1 MRVILLFLCFLISC
15 KKDIQKPGKQHSIPK
30 KVIVPKPDF
39 LEIAPQESAKS
50 IEYAVY
56 LADSSIN
63 EPYLH
68 APSWYD
74 TFPGI
79 ATFRG
84 GPFRDM
90 RLTGIL
96 DAMPTSFKIDW
107 TFKTDWGKM
116 SAGSSGKGRGWGGGA
131 GWTGQPC
138 LKMDI
143 KTNDVTIYQGSLT
156 GKVYRLNYEDGKE
169 VDSALDIYNPIK
181 GSVALDPEFNHIL
194 YVGQGIRYQ
203 SESGARAF
211 DLRTGKIVSFQ
222 TAYDKYA
229 KRRWGFFDSSPIAW
243 GKYLLWPAENGIL
256 YKFIRTPNGF
266 QPHSKFVYS
275 VKGNS
280 NLGLEASMVI
290 YGRYGI
296 IADNGGS
303 IICLDLHTLTPLWYS
318 ANGDDTDA
326 TPVLAIEEGKP
337 VLYTGCEVD
346 KQGRQGDSHF
356 RKLSVLDG
364 QEIWRFSI
372 PCHSFSID
380 KHILN
385 GGMLGTP
392 LLGSGRCSSM
402 IFTSFVQHKPGNTGV
417 LMAFD
422 RATGNVRWSTELA
435 AYSWSSPIGY
445 LVKDGAF
452 VILMGDV
459 IGNLYL
465 INGTTGEIIYKE
477 RIGSNFE
484 SSPVPWRNTA
494 IIASRGTNI
503 FRVSIQ

>member
-1 MRVILLFLCFLISC
+1 MRLLLLLLCILISC
-15 KKDIQKPGKQHSIPK
+15 NDKVQESGKQQPLTK
-30 KVIVPKPDF
+30 KNRPKPRF
-39 LEIAPQESAKS
+39 LEIAQQESVNN
-50 IEYAVY
+50 IDYAVY
-56 LADSSIN
+56 YEDSLVN
-63 EPYLH
+63 EPYVQS
-68 APSWYD
+68 PSLYD

-79 ATFRG
+79 GTFRG

-90 RLTGIL
+90 PLTGIL
-96 DAMPTSFKIDW
+96 DSMPTSFSIDW

-116 SAGSSGKGRGWGGGA
+116 SAGTNGKGRGWGGGA

-138 LKMDI
+138 LRMNPQ
-143 KTNDVTIYQGSLT
+143 TNDLTIYQGSLT
-156 GKVYRLNYEDGKE
+156 GKVFRLNYANGIE
-169 VDSALDIYNPIK
+169 VDSALDIHNPIK
-181 GSVALDPEFNHIL
+181 GSVALDPEYDHIL

-211 DLRTGKIVSFQ
+211 DLRTGKIISFQ

-256 YKFIRTPNGF
+256 YKFLRTPNGF

-275 VKGNS
+275 VKGNP

-303 IICLDLHTLTPLWYS
+303 IICLDLHTLTPMWYS

-337 VLYTGCEVD
+337 MLYTGCEVD
-346 KQGRQGDSHF
+346 KQGREGISYF
-356 RKLSVLDG
+356 RKISILDG
-364 QEIWRFSI
+364 KEIWKFSI
-372 PCHSFSID
+372 PCHSISID

-392 LLGSGRCSSM
+392 LLGSGNCASM

-422 RATGNVRWSTELA
+422 RATGTVRWSTELA

-445 LVKDGAF
+445 LVKGGAF

-465 INGTTGEIIYKE
+465 INGNTGEIIYKE

-484 SSPVPWRNTA
+484 ASPVPWRNTA

>member
-1 MRVILLFLCFLISC
+1 MIIFFMILILLASC
-15 KKDIQKPGKQHSIPK
+15 TKEQEFREKQKIQKKPKQASE
-30 KVIVPKPDF
+30 F
-39 LEIAPQESAKS
+39 LPITPQTSADLV
-50 IEYAVY
+50 EYTVHF
-56 LADSSIN
+56 ADSSVQ
-63 EPYLH
+63 EPYQQMKS
-68 APSWYD
+68 PYS

-90 RLTGIL
+90 PLTGIL
-96 DAMPTSFKIDW
+96 DSMPTRIAIDW
-107 TFKTDWGKM
+107 TFKTDWGKR
-116 SAGSSGKGRGWGGGA
+116 SEGDAGKGRGWGGGA

-138 LKMDI
+138 LYMD
-143 KTNDVTIYQGSLT
+143 TSTHNVTIYQGSLT
-156 GKVYRLNYEDGKE
+156 GKVYRLNYADGIE
-169 VDSALDIYNPIK
+169 VDSALNIHNPIK
-181 GSVALDPEFNHIL
+181 GSVSLDPEFKNIL

-203 SESGARAF
+203 AESGARAF
-211 DLRTGKIVSFQ
+211 DLRSGKVVSFQ
-222 TAYDKYA
+222 NAYDKYA
-229 KRRWGFFDSSPIAW
+229 KRRWGFFDSSPIIW
-243 GKYLLWPAENGIL
+243 GTYLLWPAENGIL
-256 YKFIRTPNGF
+256 YKFLRTPNGF
-266 QPHSKFVYS
+266 IPHSKLVYS
-275 VKGNS
+275 VKGNP

-326 TPVLAIEEGKP
+326 TPVLAIEGGKP

-346 KQGRQGDSHF
+346 KQGRTGLSHF
-356 RKLSVLDG
+356 RKLSVLTG
-364 QEIWRFSI
+364 EELWRYSI

-392 LLGSGRCSSM
+392 LLGRGNCSRM

-422 RATGNVRWSTELA
+422 RKTGVVQWSTELS

-445 LVKDGAF
+445 LVKSGEF
-452 VILMGDV
+452 VIFMGDV
-459 IGNLYL
+459 IGNVYL
-465 INGTTGEIIYKE
+465 INGSTGAIIYKE

-484 SSPVPWRNTA
+484 ASPVPWRNTA

-503 FRVSIQ
+503 YRVSLQ

>member
-1 MRVILLFLCFLISC
+1 MRVFFILLLVLLSC
-15 KKDIQKPGKQHSIPK
+15 GQESKQSGKNEVKKKKIAIKPAFI
-30 KVIVPKPDF
+30 
-39 LEIAPQESAKS
+39 EITSQESAS
-50 IEYAVY
+50 NIEYAVY
-56 LADSSIN
+56 HVDSLDSTPYQH
-63 EPYLH
+63 EPSLYNR
-68 APSWYD
+68 
-74 TFPGI
+74 FPGI

-84 GPFRDM
+84 GPYRDM
-90 RLTGIL
+90 PLTGIL
-96 DAMPTSFKIDW
+96 ETMPTHFTIDW

-116 SAGSSGKGRGWGGGA
+116 ATGTNGKGRGWGGGA

-138 LKMDI
+138 LRMDTR
-143 KTNDVTIYQGSLT
+143 TNDVTIYQGSLT
-156 GKVYRLNYEDGKE
+156 GKVYRLNYVNGKE
-169 VDSALDIYNPIK
+169 ADSALDIHNPIK

-256 YKFIRTPNGF
+256 YKFLRTPNGF

-326 TPVLAIEEGKP
+326 TPVLAIEDGKP
-337 VLYTGCEVD
+337 FLYTGCEVD
-346 KQGRQGDSHF
+346 KQGREGLSHF

-364 QEIWRFSI
+364 TEIWKYSI
-372 PCHSFSID
+372 ACHSFSID

-392 LLGSGRCSSM
+392 LLGSGICSSLV
-402 IFTSFVQHKPGNTGV
+402 FTSFVQHKPGNTGV
-417 LMAFD
+417 LKAFD
-422 RATGNVRWSTELA
+422 RSNGNVIWSTELS

-445 LVKDGAF
+445 LVKGGAF

-459 IGNLYL
+459 VGNLYL
-465 INGTTGEIIYKE
+465 INGSNVAIIYKE
-477 RIGSNFE
+477 KVGSNFE
-484 SSPVPWRNTA
+484 ASPVPWRNTA

-503 FRVSIQ
+503 YRISIQ